1 MVWSHG
7 ACLSKEL
14 YSTGSTSTVDRQG
27 VSNYAW
33 EYIKWPYIDSA
44 CVTYNVSGHACNG
57 CVCVHPYACVHAI
70 LICSVWPFHCTCQ
83 HTVLVIVTYAKHHNV
98 H

>member
-44 CVTYNVSGHACNG
+44 CVTYM
-57 CVCVHPYACVHAI
+57 
-70 LICSVWPFHCTCQ
+70 
-83 HTVLVIVTYAKHHNV
+83 
-98 H
+98 